1 MEEAS
6 SVMMIHDFFMFLF
19 VYVML
24 FVSNYKGNAICIE
37 CETIYPISFFPIRSL
52 AFPQNRSLAFHF
64 VCVCFERVA
73 TVALEA
79 TD

>member
-37 CETIYPISFFPIRSL
+37 CETIYPISFSPIRSL
-52 AFPQNRSLAFHF
+52 AF
-64 VCVCFERVA
+64 
-73 TVALEA
+73 
-79 TD
+79 

>member
-37 CETIYPISFFPIRSL
+37 SETIYPISFSPIRSL
-52 AFPQNRSLAFHF
+52 AF
-64 VCVCFERVA
+64 
-73 TVALEA
+73 
-79 TD
+79 